1 MARLTDLQWADVR
14 AAYEVKSL
22 SDHELSRMFGVSNT
36 AIRKKAQKEGW
47 IKGGSS
53 HLVDM
58 NYNVIKDVSAIGS
71 QSSQL
76 SSQHLIAISDEVS
89 FRLQNDDDL
98 QAIQNVVNK
107 MAKSVEIAPHALAL
121 MTATIKHRNARL
133 GKSPETAIQINNVNG
148 MGCKIQEMTDDEL
161 YTIAGR

>member
-1 MARLTDLQWADVR
+1 MARLTNLQWAEVKAD
-14 AAYEVKSL
+14 YEVKNL
-22 SDHELSRMFGVSNT
+22 SNRELAAIHGVSESG
-36 AIRKKAQKEGW
+36 IRKKAEQDSW
-47 IKGGSS
+47 VKGGSA
-53 HLVDM
+53 HLISM
-58 NYNVIKDVSAIGS
+58 NYNVIKEVSEIGA
-71 QSSQL
+71 QSAQL
-76 SSQHLIAISDEVS
+76 SAQHLIAISDEVS

-121 MTATIKHRNARL
+121 MTATIKHRDARL